1 MPGDRLLLARYVLGM
16 RYGRG
21 GGLDAAERARREDV
35 RFQAAEYIEAGLSD
49 ADVAEQ
55 LQVTDRS
62 VARWRAA
69 FAEGGYD
76 ALVSKGAAGRPLLL
90 TAEQQRELA
99 AALKQGL
106 AEHGWSEDQRWT
118 LARIRDLIWK
128 LFPVRYKSLSTVW
141 ELMKRM
147 RFSWQVPTRRAAER
161 DEELISTWRQEQWPD
176 IKARPRPSTP
186 GSASKTRQDKA

>member
-1 MPGDRLLLARYVLGM
+1 MLARYAEGM

-21 GGLDAAERARREDV
+21 GGLDTAERARREDV

-49 ADVAEQ
+49 ADIAKL

-69 FAEGGYD
+69 FAAGGYD

-90 TAEQQRELA
+90 SAEQRRELA
-99 AALKQGL
+99 TALRQGP

-118 LARIRDLIWK
+118 LDRIRDLIWK
-128 LFPVRYKSLSTVW
+128 LFGVRYKSLSTVW

-147 RFSWQVPTRRAAER
+147 RFSWQVPTRQAAER
-161 DEELISTWRQEQWPD
+161 DEELISAWREEQWPD
-176 IKARPRPSTP
+176 IKARLRPSTP
-186 GSASKTRQDKA
+186 GSASKTRLDKA